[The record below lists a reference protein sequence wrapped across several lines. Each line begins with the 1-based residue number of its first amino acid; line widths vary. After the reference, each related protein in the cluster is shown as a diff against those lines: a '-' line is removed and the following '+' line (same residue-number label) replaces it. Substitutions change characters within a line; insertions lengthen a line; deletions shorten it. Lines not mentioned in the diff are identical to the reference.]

1 MNQLSM
7 ETLWKT
13 PLRLSGCE
21 NSQCRT
27 EGLAV
32 TEETK
37 YLEYD
42 KKQLRQFNLSV
53 FITVGEAPACAV
65 GSGWGVRRAVTLG

>member
-7 ETLWKT
+7 ETLCY
-13 PLRLSGCE
+13 PLRHSG
-21 NSQCRT
+21 SGDSRWRPQAT
-27 EGLAV
+27 GLGV

-42 KKQLRQFNLSV
+42 KKQLSQFNLSV
-53 FITVGEAPACAV
+53 FITVGEAPASPLGC
-65 GSGWGVRRAVTLG
+65 GWGVRRAVTL